1 MQVTKVEMEG
11 GDYRFKLRAVPRKS
25 GSMSP
30 RLISITDLKSNVKSN
45 VRVSKKKIDGEL
57 KREAFASAAVIFN
70 KFGKLKKF
78 NQSKNRP
85 TR

>member
-1 MQVTKVEMEG
+1 MMQVTKVEMEG

-30 RLISITDLKSNVKSN
+30 RLISITDLKSN

>member
-30 RLISITDLKSNVKSN
+30 RLISITDLKSN

-85 TR
+85 IH

>member
-1 MQVTKVEMEG
+1 MMQVTKVEMEG
-11 GDYRFKLRAVPRKS
+11 GGYRFRLRAVPRKS

-30 RLISITDLKSNVKSN
+30 RLISITDLKSN

-85 TR
+85 IH